1 MATACAFF
9 PLGKCLRA
17 SAKPPPRKKGA
28 LRQRWIANGDPC
40 RYVLR
45 ADVATELGSPALAG
59 GKICK
64 CCYDALPEPT
74 AAGKENAPPDFLQPG
89 ALDVQRLRGGAHRR
103 QLVTRHHLRH
113 SQPPV
118 EATQPCELEAL
129 ARAGWAPRRRL
140 PRSAGLRT
148 GYRPAG
154 RRAGVCAAGWVAVR
168 LGQSKLY

>member
-45 ADVATELGSPALAG
+45 AELSAG
-59 GKICK
+59 
-64 CCYDALPEPT
+64 L
-74 AAGKENAPPDFLQPG
+74 
-89 ALDVQRLRGGAHRR
+89 
-103 QLVTRHHLRH
+103 
-113 SQPPV
+113 
-118 EATQPCELEAL
+118 
-129 ARAGWAPRRRL
+129 
-140 PRSAGLRT
+140 SAGLRT